1 MVLNPA
7 ENLPALQSSPL
18 QAQLQGVQSFQ
29 DPTGP
34 QIAQLGQGLLGAARV
49 ASQLQDRIDETQAR
63 EKLLELGKMQ
73 SELLMAPESG
83 YLWQQGV
90 NALQGRPAVLDQ
102 FGGRMQELEDS
113 LQTNQAKKM
122 FRQVAGLRQLEL
134 QQRVDAHAG
143 REAVEYDTQTAAAA
157 IDQYA
162 NEAIDAYGLPGIS
175 ITQQGPDGRP
185 TTVGGD
191 VNQTF
196 NIRRDQAIGEF
207 QRLAKLRGLP
217 EGSAAYNDLK
227 RRVTGKIDVGVTEKL
242 LQQDPAK
249 AYRYLRNL
257 GDDSLDPN
265 VRRDLMAKVSE
276 RADYAI
282 GVKTASDLLERY
294 KDPALA
300 QAGLQAL
307 YDGGAISPQAFVRA
321 GNQIDEART
330 RMKAQMDV
338 AKVQSMDVA
347 KRIANA
353 MGPGATFEALPKE
366 VQAALEGTYQVAEF
380 QDWATSDRRD
390 RSNPI
395 KVVELTRK
403 DRAWWRDQ
411 TQEGFLAQ
419 YGNHLSS
426 GDKIKF
432 LELVGVGP
440 KVEQTMDA
448 KDLDRTAAFEFGI
461 LDKSETFADQE
472 PEDLLKFSQFQRR
485 VDQIYA
491 TIQDVPD
498 PADRRDRARK
508 MALMEKAQDK
518 TYRWEKPESMDEPTS
533 VVGVGDQQVD
543 VNQATKM
550 EFDQATAELA
560 QENQVDLTRH
570 RARIEA
576 QVNIDPTVPI
586 NRREGEVERRL
597 KEVKIAQLT
606 PDAIGGRISA
616 IRQKKF
622 AQREAE
628 RKVTPGYVS
637 WATLERQGLVQ
648 SRAAELDRV
657 ARGQSLIATDD
668 LQIQDVKP
676 GRPVGTDQLERVFE
690 STAVSA
696 AAVQRMLA
704 AAPKSAQ
711 KPTVMSQQQR
721 KEALQRWDV
730 AVKDAAALQE
740 SKVKRSRAGNAEAMA
755 AIEAQLQS
763 MPSEDPR
770 LRALRAT
777 LAVAQAGM
785 PEATMAEAAQQAWEA
800 WLQSGGD
807 EWEGW
812 YRSGA
817 PRDEAPSVVTRQ
829 PTPYGTLTTGRITWE
844 EHEAMRKSVERY
856 VPAAQRKR

>member
-1 MVLNPA
+1 
-7 ENLPALQSSPL
+7 
-18 QAQLQGVQSFQ
+18 
-29 DPTGP
+29 
-34 QIAQLGQGLLGAARV
+34 
-49 ASQLQDRIDETQAR
+49 
-63 EKLLELGKMQ
+63 
-73 SELLMAPESG
+73 
-83 YLWQQGV
+83 
-90 NALQGRPAVLDQ
+90 LQGRPAVLDQ

-207 QRLAKLRGLP
+207 HRLAKLRGLP

-294 KDPALA
+294 KDPGLA

-395 KVVELTRK
+395 MVVELTRK

-426 GDKIKF
+426 DDKIKF

-461 LDKSETFADQE
+461 LDKGYQFGNQSGAN
-472 PEDLLKFSQFQRR
+472 LLKFAQFQRR

-491 TIQDVPD
+491 GIEDVPD
-498 PADRRDRARK
+498 PVDRRERARK
-508 MALMEKAQDK
+508 MALMEKAPDK

-533 VVGVGDQQVD
+533 VVEVDGQQIDVD
-543 VNQATKM
+543 KAPKA
-550 EFDQATAELA
+550 EFDLAVAELA
-560 QENQVDLTRH
+560 QENQVDLTKY

-576 QVNIDPTVPI
+576 QVNLDTTIPNSGRAAAI
-586 NRREGEVERRL
+586 EKRI

-606 PDAIGGRISA
+606 KEAIAGRVVVN
-616 IRQKKF
+616 RKKEL
-622 AQREAE
+622 AARDAE
-628 RKVTPGYVS
+628 RKARPGYVLWS
-637 WATLERQGLVQ
+637 TLARYGVDRTQ
-648 SRAAELDRV
+648 EL
-657 ARGQSLIATDD
+657 GQLKAGVGGIKSDD
-668 LQIQDVKP
+668 LMMPGIKP
-676 GRPVGTDQLERVFE
+676 GTPAPASQQEAILDSTGVSVAAIERLQR
-690 STAVSA
+690 SA
-696 AAVQRMLA
+696 PGAL
-704 AAPKSAQ
+704 PKL
-711 KPTVMSQQQR
+711 KIMSQQQR

-730 AVKDAAALQE
+730 VDADDKRGRVRAL
-740 SKVKRSRAGNAEAMA
+740 NADAMA
-755 AIEAQLQS
+755 AIEQQLQAV
-763 MPSEDPR
+763 PSEDPR

-777 LAVAQAGM
+777 LALEQAEV
-785 PEATMAEAAQQAWEA
+785 PEATKAEAAQQAWEA

-807 EWEGW
+807 EFELWH
-812 YRSGA
+812 RSGRPDDLRPSPVHPTRKTVRGGPVESPSYGMPA
-817 PRDEAPSVVTRQ
+817 P
-829 PTPYGTLTTGRITWE
+829 TLMTWE
-844 EHEAMRKSVERY
+844 EHEAMRQSVQRY
-856 VPAAQRKR
+856 VPEAQRKR